1 MRPAPAARRCRSARF
16 FAHLAFSVLL
26 GAAWSI
32 AGASSWTSRGDMPTV
47 TSLHGAE
54 VVDGKIYIIGGTDDL
69 YGWASYWSTVFAYD
83 PETDT
88 WARKADMPT
97 GRARLATAVVDDKIY
112 VIGGAPHRDADIATV
127 EMYDPRADAWT
138 RKADLPRG
146 RNWFSASAV
155 DGKIYAIG
163 GKIYPSEAMV
173 ATLEVYDPSTDTW
186 TRKAD
191 MPTAR
196 GMHTS
201 SVVDGKI
208 YVVGGCT
215 GAYGP
220 WISTVEAYDPAT
232 DTWARRADMP
242 SLRAG
247 HSAVV
252 LNGRIFAVGGASS
265 WSSVYSS
272 MVVYDPPS
280 DTWTSEP
287 AMPTA
292 RLCHSASAVDGKIY
306 VIGGSL
312 DLSVWSPT
320 PAVEVYEPAPLPPD
334 YNGDGRVDGKDLLI
348 MTAHWGQ
355 AYPPCD
361 LAPVPFGDGVVDL
374 DDVIVLAD
382 FIGKEI
388 HDPTLIAHWALDERE
403 GTLAAES
410 VRGNDAMLTGAPV
423 WCPDAGAV
431 DGALELDG
439 TTFATADAVLDPAG
453 GSFSVLAWVQGGA
466 PGQVLI
472 AQIDGADWLAIDA
485 DYGTLKTT
493 LAPAATRKAIPPLVS
508 DITITDGNWHRIA
521 FVWDGATRALYVDET
536 RVAEDAQPSLAP
548 CTGTLHI
555 GCDNDQTP
563 DNFFTGLIDDVR
575 IYCRAVTP

>member
-1 MRPAPAARRCRSARF
+1 
-16 FAHLAFSVLL
+16 
-26 GAAWSI
+26 
-32 AGASSWTSRGDMPTV
+32 MPTA
-47 TSLHGAE
+47 TSLHGAA

-69 YGWASYWSTVFAYD
+69 YGWASYWGTVFAYD
-83 PETDT
+83 PETAT

-127 EMYDPRADAWT
+127 EMYDPRADVWT
-138 RKADLPRG
+138 RKADLPRA

-163 GKIYPSEAMV
+163 GKIYPSETMV

-232 DTWARRADMP
+232 DTWIRRADMP

-247 HSAVV
+247 HSAAV
-252 LNGRIFAVGGASS
+252 LCSKIFAVGGASS

-280 DTWTSEP
+280 DTWTSGP

-292 RLCHSASAVDGKIY
+292 KLCHSVSAVDGKIY

-312 DLSVWSPT
+312 NLSVWSPT
-320 PAVEVYEPAPLPPD
+320 PVVEVYDPAPPPPD

-355 AYPPCD
+355 AYPLCD
-361 LAPVPFGDGVVDL
+361 LGPLPFGDGMVDL
-374 DDVIVLAD
+374 EDVIVLAD
-382 FIGKEI
+382 YIGKDI
-388 HDPTLIAHWALDERE
+388 HDPTLIAHWALDETE
-403 GTLAAES
+403 GVTAGES
-410 VRGNDAMLTGAPV
+410 VTGNDATLTGEPV
-423 WCPDAGAV
+423 WWPEAGV
-431 DGALELDG
+431 LDGALEFDG
-439 TTFATADAVLDPAG
+439 ATFAIADFVLDPADG
-453 GSFSVLAWVQGGA
+453 PFSVLLWVKGGA

-472 AQIDGADWLAIDA
+472 AQTDGDNWLAIDSVQ
-485 DYGTLKTT
+485 GTLMTELSPT
-493 LAPAATRKAIPPLVS
+493 ATRKPVPPLVS
-508 DITITDGNWHRIA
+508 DALITDGDWHRVG
-521 FVWDGATRALYVDET
+521 FVWDGMTRALYVDDAL
-536 RVAEDAQPSLAP
+536 VAEDMQLGMPSYAGGLN
-548 CTGTLHI
+548 I
-555 GCDNDQTP
+555 GCDKDMASNT
-563 DNFFTGLIDDVR
+563 FFTGLIDDVR
-575 IYCRAVTP
+575 IYSRAIRP